1 MQDPT
6 TIPATRPSLE
16 AVAGNVG
23 DALQQSTGTSQLVVL
38 GVIVVVVPLVVA
50 MHYEAMRLL
59 VKIVHPIGYRPRASL
74 IGVILG
80 LLVAHLLEII
90 VFGVTYIV
98 LASIGTLGGLHVVG
112 TPGEALSAGRVDWF
126 YFSAVVYS
134 TVGFGDLVPF
144 GPLRLLAAVESVL
157 GLMLVTWSASFTY
170 LQMQAGWREAFEP
183 KG

>member
-1 MQDPT
+1 MFDAT
-6 TIPATRPSLE
+6 TNPAATRPSLE
-16 AVAGNVG
+16 NIAGSVG
-23 DALQQSTGTSQLVVL
+23 DALQQFTGWDQLLVL
-38 GVIVVVVPLVVA
+38 GVTAVVVPLVVA

-59 VKIVHPIGYRPRASL
+59 VRIVHPIGYRPRASL

-90 VFGVTYIV
+90 LFGVTYIV
-98 LASIGTLGGLHVVG
+98 LASFGHLGGLHVG
-112 TPGEALSAGRVDWF
+112 GGETLAAGRVDWF

-144 GPLRLLAAVESVL
+144 GPLRLLAAVESVV

-170 LQMQAGWREAFEP
+170 LQMQATWREAFEP